1 MSWFRLL
8 VKNSLRTIPRYLG
21 FFLAGAMAVAVYML
35 FACFISNPSV
45 IHGTMPG
52 DARGV
57 LRLCQGIVI
66 VFSVFFV
73 VFFHA
78 ALLRLQS
85 REFGLLLVLGV
96 RPRQLALLVFVESL
110 LLGAAALA
118 LGGVLGLLF
127 LRLFLMAITAALSLP
142 PVPFA
147 VPSSA
152 LLSTCLGFGLLFA
165 ADGLWQALRTARR
178 MPRALILGGRV
189 HQREPQAAPFKVVLA
204 LLCLAAGY
212 TMAIRFPHA
221 VMVTMVPILVLVIF
235 GTLLLFS
242 QVSVYVLRR
251 LRRPAMGGITW
262 LTSARLIHRIRD
274 HARILTVITT
284 LSAVVMTAM
293 GTVVSFTQLNASN
306 SERVAPFAVQVTAPV
321 GAKTLWQSVGAS
333 DLRESGLSVSQT
345 VQVPVLT
352 AELSDPSASG
362 QSVTKTGGS
371 TRMTRASGNASAL
384 KAMVISDTGYHRL
397 REALLA
403 SHPSLAT
410 TIPDFSLAGNQ
421 AEWVVPYPYMV
432 PRMFQSGR
440 GVVRLGGKE
449 YAVRIQGQ
457 SDARA
462 WNEQQEIDRALIVSD
477 ARFQAWAAAATP
489 TEQWRI
495 AAATAKNWR
504 RSTGIL
510 RHLRA
515 GLPAADRWWVTG
527 TADMYTS
534 GMQLFSTSLFAG
546 FFVSALFF
554 LACVSTLYFRLS
566 AGREEDVRQLR
577 ALLRIGVRRREV
589 RRLISSEMACLFFA
603 PLVLAL
609 SHTLVA
615 MVEFSRLVSMGW
627 SSWRDVALVALIYA
641 AFCALFFLIAR
652 SVYLNDVLRQA
663 GWQDEAA
670 PPAA

>member
-1 MSWFRLL
+1 
-8 VKNSLRTIPRYLG
+8 
-21 FFLAGAMAVAVYML
+21 
-35 FACFISNPSV
+35 
-45 IHGTMPG
+45 
-52 DARGV
+52 
-57 LRLCQGIVI
+57 
-66 VFSVFFV
+66 
-73 VFFHA
+73 
-78 ALLRLQS
+78 
-85 REFGLLLVLGV
+85 
-96 RPRQLALLVFVESL
+96 
-110 LLGAAALA
+110 
-118 LGGVLGLLF
+118 
-127 LRLFLMAITAALSLP
+127 
-142 PVPFA
+142 
-147 VPSSA
+147 
-152 LLSTCLGFGLLFA
+152 
-165 ADGLWQALRTARR
+165 
-178 MPRALILGGRV
+178 
-189 HQREPQAAPFKVVLA
+189 A

-221 VMVTMVPILVLVIF
+221 VMVTMVPVLVLVIF

-293 GTVVSFTQLNASN
+293 GAVVSFAQLNASN
-306 SERVAPFAVQVTAPV
+306 SERLAPFAVQVTAPV

-333 DLRESGLSVSQT
+333 DLRQSGLSVSQT
-345 VQVPVLT
+345 VQVTVLIV
-352 AELSDPSASG
+352 EVSDPSGSG

-371 TRMTRASGNASAL
+371 TPMTRASGNASAL

-403 SHPSLAT
+403 SHPSLAAT
-410 TIPDFSLAGNQ
+410 LPDFSLAGNQ

-440 GVVRLGGKE
+440 AVVRLGGKE

-477 ARFQAWAAAATP
+477 ARFQAWAAAANP
-489 TEQWRI
+489 AGQWRI
-495 AAATAKNWR
+495 AAATATNWR
-504 RSTGIL
+504 KSTDIL

-515 GLPAADRWWVTG
+515 GLSTADRWWVTG
-527 TADMYTS
+527 TVEMYTS

-603 PLVLAL
+603 PLVLAVL
-609 SHTLVA
+609 NQGEALHAGPLLDPGVLTGPTVPAGSAASGPMGLGAVTLISMMATSALMLPVIWVYQLTRRRRGYQQSLVQTLLVLPIVVA
-615 MVEFSRLVSMGW
+615 AA
-627 SSWRDVALVALIYA
+627 VALVRSSIALAFALGGIVGAVAFRHRLQDTKDAVYIFLAIAVGLA
-641 AFCALFFLIAR
+641 AGVQVFSVALALSVFFNLAVLALWYSDFGRVPAPLAGTVGRRRVELAR
-652 SVYLNDVLRQA
+652 TLAA
-663 GWQDEAA
+663 GKGKEGEEFVAVVDEQI
-670 PPAA
+670 